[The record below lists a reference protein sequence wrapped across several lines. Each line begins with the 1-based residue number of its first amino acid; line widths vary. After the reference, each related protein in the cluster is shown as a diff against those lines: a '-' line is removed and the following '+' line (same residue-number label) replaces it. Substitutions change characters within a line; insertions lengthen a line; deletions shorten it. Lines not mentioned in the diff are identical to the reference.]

1 MWCPDSAVAAVLT
14 QKDKIRKFYLMDIQ
28 TKKFFAALAVIA
40 AASIYPAAAQQQDG
54 KPDVMELAENEATR
68 LEKLLDLEV
77 WQVFYVDS
85 TLKHDYA
92 AMQADLEK
100 FQKAKVSNV
109 SMYVSV
115 QDKWMDTIDSTY
127 KAIFTEDQWAAY
139 LKSGAA
145 KQQKARAKRKA
156 KSDKALEK

>member
-1 MWCPDSAVAAVLT
+1 
-14 QKDKIRKFYLMDIQ
+14 
-28 TKKFFAALAVIA
+28 
-40 AASIYPAAAQQQDG
+40 
-54 KPDVMELAENEATR
+54 
-68 LEKLLDLEV
+68 
-77 WQVFYVDS
+77 
-85 TLKHDYA
+85 
-92 AMQADLEK
+92 MQAELEK